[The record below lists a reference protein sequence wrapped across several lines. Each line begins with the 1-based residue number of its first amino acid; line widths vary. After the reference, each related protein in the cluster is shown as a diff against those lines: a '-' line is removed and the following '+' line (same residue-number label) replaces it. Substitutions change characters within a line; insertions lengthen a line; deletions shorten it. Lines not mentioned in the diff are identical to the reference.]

1 MLVKQKSIVGSAVK
15 KTEKGKHM
23 ISEAHR
29 LSRSAVIDPA
39 YSAEK
44 LSPPSLFA
52 DENPFWHYAS
62 GDLELFYLE
71 KMRLSFIR
79 EKRNVGWYGKFR
91 PIALRVVFSRMFD
104 LPVSIVFQSSGSCS
118 VEQNGVSLK
127 VHAQEDGSFLC
138 EIPCAGMVHVTVESK
153 EIPALGSPL
162 EWRLFRG
169 NGIEVSAERL
179 PRMKSG
185 LPPHREEVP
194 EFMLCPEKLPDGGY
208 DAGREVFGRI
218 EADSVEVP
226 HLCAGESRYEAANEN
241 PELSEQDL
249 GMIAAG
255 DGKIRSRSPVAFR
268 YFRFIGAEPENVRCR
283 LLFHPVRY
291 RGAFA
296 GEGGLTGLWM
306 RSAYTLRLCMYN
318 FLLDGI
324 KRDRMPW
331 AGDLSISLLSNAYS
345 FADASIIRR
354 TLTVLGC
361 SGPEFGDVNG
371 CVDFS
376 CWLTVCHE
384 LYQKYFHD
392 PEFLRRS
399 WESIRSRVDSLISR
413 CDSDGFLARDLNWIF
428 IDWAPGNKL
437 SALQILFYMSLRSAA
452 RLADRLNAAA
462 EAERWNTFAARL
474 KGSVYERCFSEKMG
488 LFRAGLDGSEEY
500 TRHANLFAL
509 LSGMAEEKD
518 RSGLLTAIC
527 RDELPELGTP
537 FLQGWELLV
546 AAEAGKLEFFRKK
559 LDEVWGYML
568 EQGATTF
575 WEGWGRYSSEKDYCA
590 FYGRPYGA
598 SLCHAW
604 SSGPAFLLP
613 RVLMGLVPEEDGWK
627 TFHCRPVRNFGNFC
641 CTVPTPE
648 GPIEA
653 SWKDGVLMLTHPDS
667 LICLDK

>member
-1 MLVKQKSIVGSAVK
+1 
-15 KTEKGKHM
+15 M

-29 LSRSAVIDPA
+29 LSQSSVIDPS
-39 YSAEK
+39 YSVEK

-52 DENPFWHYAS
+52 DEKPFWHYAP

-91 PIALRVVFSRMFD
+91 PIASRVVFSRKFES
-104 LPVSIVFQSSGSCS
+104 PASIVFQSSGSCS
-118 VEQNGVSLK
+118 AELNGVPLK
-127 VHAQEDGSFLC
+127 VHTQEDGSRSC
-138 EIPCAGMVHVTVESK
+138 EIPGAGTVYITLESN

-162 EWRLFRG
+162 EWRIFRG
-169 NGIEVSAERL
+169 NGTEVAAERL

-185 LPPHREEVP
+185 MPPHREEVS
-194 EFMLCPEKLPDGGY
+194 EFMLSPERLPDGGY
-208 DAGREVFGRI
+208 DAGREVFGWI
-218 EADSVEVP
+218 EADSMEVP
-226 HLCAGESRYEAANEN
+226 LLCAGESRYEAENEN

-249 GMIAAG
+249 GMIAVG
-255 DGKIRSRSPVAFR
+255 EGKVRSRSPIAFR
-268 YFRFIGAEPENVRCR
+268 YFRFTGGAEPENVRCR

-296 GEGGLTGLWM
+296 GEGCLSDLWM

-331 AGDLSISLLSNAYS
+331 AGDLSLSLLSNACV
-345 FADASIIRR
+345 FADASIVRR

-376 CWLTVCHE
+376 CWLTICHE
-384 LYQKYFHD
+384 LYQQYFRD

-413 CDSDGFLARDLNWIF
+413 CDSDGFLARELNWIF

-452 RLADRLNAAA
+452 RLADRLNVAAD
-462 EAERWNTFAARL
+462 AERWNTFASRL
-474 KGSVYERCFSEKMG
+474 KCSIYERCFSEEKG

-509 LSGMAEEKD
+509 LSGLAEEKD
-518 RSGLLTAIC
+518 RRGLLDAIC
-527 RDELPELGTP
+527 GEALPGVGTP
-537 FLQGWELLV
+537 FLQGWELLA
-546 AAEAGKLEFFRKK
+546 AAEAGRLEFFRKK
-559 LDEVWGYML
+559 LEDVWGYML
-568 EQGATTF
+568 DQGATTF
-575 WEGWGRYSSEKDYCA
+575 WEGCGKYASEKDYCA

-604 SSGPAFLLP
+604 SSGPVFLLP
-613 RVLMGLVPEEDGWK
+613 RVLMGLVPVEDGWK

-653 SWKDGVLMLTHPDS
+653 SWKDGVLTLKHPES
-667 LICLDK
+667 LVCLEE